1 MADLDDVPGT
11 NVLDDVP
18 VDAGLV
24 DQTHQGHSLQVVGHQ
39 ALVIWQRKFILV
51 EACRVN
57 C

>member
-18 VDAGLV
+18 VDTGLV
-24 DQTHQGHSLQVVGHQ
+24 DQTHQGHPLQVVGHQ
-39 ALVIWQRKFILV
+39 ALVIWRRKFILA
-51 EACRVN
+51 EARRVN